1 MAHFALIGNNN
12 VVENVL
18 YVDNS
23 LMLDGDGNE
32 SEEMGIAQC
41 RKGLGKPNARLIK
54 TSYNHSI
61 RRRSAGV
68 GFTYD
73 ETHDVFLTP
82 KPYPSWV
89 LNTTTYHWDPPTVQ
103 PTAIT
108 ATPEQWV
115 WQESSTSWVKES
127 IPEPEAIEGGT
138 YSWNTTDTFW
148 EWTETP
154 E

>member
-1 MAHFALIGNNN
+1 MAHFALIGKNN

-41 RKGLGKPNARLIK
+41 RKGLGRPNARLVK
-54 TSYNHSI
+54 TSYHHSI

-73 ETHDVFLTP
+73 ETNDVFLTP

-103 PTAIT
+103 PALTE
-108 ATPEQWV
+108 EQETIGSYYQWN
-115 WQESSTSWVKES
+115 EETTSWDFVDMTLLPAE
-127 IPEPEAIEGGT
+127 EEE
-138 YSWNTTDTFW
+138 
-148 EWTETP
+148 EE
-154 E
+154 